1 MRLLL
6 AARADVRLPRPPRVN
21 ALHYAAF
28 KLHWHDIALLTAA
41 PHSGEALGAAGNS
54 TLWASL
60 SAQTPAGLEHL
71 NAAQALEFAQTLE
84 TQQEGAMRAALGGDD
99 GGDRTQQ
106 HCLAR
111 AAGLPPAIASRR
123 AVLVELRLLGHRATQ
138 PALEHAGESVH
149 ERAGLA
155 KIKLFGRHHQLVVVL
170 DPLEGM
176 IGSDGEHLL
185 EGVPQVDDV
194 RAGRLRGTMLRDLGL
209 DSIIL
214 EVMLRDLGLESVILR
229 LKP

>member
-6 AARADVRLPRPPRVN
+6 VRLPRPPRVN

-99 GGDRTQQ
+99 GGDRT
-106 HCLAR
+106 
-111 AAGLPPAIASRR
+111 AALP
-123 AVLVELRLLGHRATQ
+123 
-138 PALEHAGESVH
+138 
-149 ERAGLA
+149 RAGGWSAARNRTSSGIDAENMTKCGGAYEYLECELSA
-155 KIKLFGRHHQLVVVL
+155 ARNLIETVV
-170 DPLEGM
+170 
-176 IGSDGEHLL
+176 
-185 EGVPQVDDV
+185 
-194 RAGRLRGTMLRDLGL
+194 
-209 DSIIL
+209 
-214 EVMLRDLGLESVILR
+214 
-229 LKP
+229 

>member
-6 AARADVRLPRPPRVN
+6 VRLPRPPRVN

-99 GGDRTQQ
+99 GGDRT
-106 HCLAR
+106 
-111 AAGLPPAIASRR
+111 AALP
-123 AVLVELRLLGHRATQ
+123 
-138 PALEHAGESVH
+138 
-149 ERAGLA
+149 RAGGWSAARNRTPSGAVKVIQDEMRRRVSRELSA
-155 KIKLFGRHHQLVVVL
+155 APSLIETVVYEETLGTLRASKFGGAVERSL
-170 DPLEGM
+170 
-176 IGSDGEHLL
+176 
-185 EGVPQVDDV
+185 
-194 RAGRLRGTMLRDLGL
+194 
-209 DSIIL
+209 IL
-214 EVMLRDLGLESVILR
+214 KKNV
-229 LKP
+229 

>member
-6 AARADVRLPRPPRVN
+6 VRLPRPPRAN

-111 AAGLPPAIASRR
+111 AAGLPPEPCRASSRKTRR
-123 AVLVELRLLGHRATQ
+123 NAEARISSAS
-138 PALEHAGESVH
+138 AA
-149 ERAGLA
+149 
-155 KIKLFGRHHQLVVVL
+155 
-170 DPLEGM
+170 PLE
-176 IGSDGEHLL
+176 
-185 EGVPQVDDV
+185 V
-194 RAGRLRGTMLRDLGL
+194 
-209 DSIIL
+209 
-214 EVMLRDLGLESVILR
+214 
-229 LKP
+229 

>member
-1 MRLLL
+1 VRLLL
-6 AARADVRLPRPPRVN
+6 VRLPRPPRVN

-99 GGDRTQQ
+99 GGDRT
-106 HCLAR
+106 
-111 AAGLPPAIASRR
+111 AALP
-123 AVLVELRLLGHRATQ
+123 
-138 PALEHAGESVH
+138 
-149 ERAGLA
+149 RAGGWSAARHRSCVGQVAGNKTKCGGAYLECELSA
-155 KIKLFGRHHQLVVVL
+155 ARILIETVDFEETLGTLRASKFGGAVERSL
-170 DPLEGM
+170 
-176 IGSDGEHLL
+176 
-185 EGVPQVDDV
+185 
-194 RAGRLRGTMLRDLGL
+194 
-209 DSIIL
+209 IL
-214 EVMLRDLGLESVILR
+214 KKNV
-229 LKP
+229 

>member
-1 MRLLL
+1 VRLLL
-6 AARADVRLPRPPRVN
+6 VRLPRPPRVN

-99 GGDRTQQ
+99 DGDRTGA
-106 HCLAR
+106 LPRAGGWSAAR
-111 AAGLPPAIASRR
+111 NRTPSG
-123 AVLVELRLLGHRATQ
+123 AVKVIQDEMRATF
-138 PALEHAGESVH
+138 
-149 ERAGLA
+149 RYW
-155 KIKLFGRHHQLVVVL
+155 
-170 DPLEGM
+170 
-176 IGSDGEHLL
+176 
-185 EGVPQVDDV
+185 
-194 RAGRLRGTMLRDLGL
+194 
-209 DSIIL
+209 
-214 EVMLRDLGLESVILR
+214 
-229 LKP
+229 